1 MLSHSTC
8 DFAIKFWDNF
18 RALTGIKLPK
28 LCPRT
33 WTRDL
38 LENEFCRDEDRGVI
52 MCGLWSLRRSRNDR
66 RHGKR
71 PIDPGAAIDWT
82 LEVCCHLANF
92 KPSKATVQTEPWQPP
107 ESGVL
112 KIMWTGFLIGTHTQV
127 QQEQFC
133 VIIME
138 HSGQLRL
145 GSWTRWILRS

>member
-1 MLSHSTC
+1 MPCRANLHSKHIEPVGVCGFCGMDEETTYHALTQC

-52 MCGLWSLRRSRNDR
+52 MCGLWSLWRSRNDR

-71 PIDPGAAIDWT
+71 PIDPGAAID
-82 LEVCCHLANF
+82 
-92 KPSKATVQTEPWQPP
+92 
-107 ESGVL
+107 
-112 KIMWTGFLIGTHTQV
+112 
-127 QQEQFC
+127 
-133 VIIME
+133 
-138 HSGQLRL
+138 
-145 GSWTRWILRS
+145 